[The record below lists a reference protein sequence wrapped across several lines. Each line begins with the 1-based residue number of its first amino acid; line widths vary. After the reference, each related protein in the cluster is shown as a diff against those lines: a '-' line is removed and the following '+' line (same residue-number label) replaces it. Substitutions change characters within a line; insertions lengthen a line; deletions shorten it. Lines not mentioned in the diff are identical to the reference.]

1 MQGEC
6 FITINSP
13 SDNLDIKALLNDRY
27 MPSVVEEIEITYE
40 EVKEIKDRLDFLEL
54 INNEC
59 LTFDPEEEDLNE

>member
-6 FITINSP
+6 FITIKSP

-54 INNEC
+54 IDNEC
-59 LTFDPEEEDLNE
+59 LTFNPEEEDF